1 MKTKQIIITIVVVV
15 LIGIASFFGYKYFV
29 ENKNPQTTVNEV
41 TDQVTNQVTGYKDAV
56 VGFATQA
63 SEFSFDDAA
72 TYTKDQVDQA
82 IDKLTEIK
90 TNLESKATEIA
101 NSALPENIKTQFAKG
116 IQEVIVWINDQ
127 LLKFN
132 NLLPTL

>member
-41 TDQVTNQVTGYKDAV
+41 TDQVTNQVNGYKDAV
-56 VGFATQA
+56 VGFAKQA
-63 SEFSFDDAA
+63 SELSFDDAA

-82 IDKLTEIK
+82 VNQLTEIK
-90 TNLESKATEIA
+90 TNLESKANEIA
-101 NSALPENIKTQFAKG
+101 NSALPENIKIQFATG
-116 IQEVIVWINDQ
+116 IQTVIDWINDQ
-127 LLKFN
+127 LQKFG
-132 NLLPTL
+132 NLLPNL

>member
-29 ENKNPQTTVNEV
+29 ESKNPQTTVNEV

-82 IDKLTEIK
+82 VNKLTEIK
-90 TNLESKATEIA
+90 SNLESKANEIA
-101 NSALPENIKTQFAKG
+101 NSALPENIKTQFATG
-116 IQEVIVWINDQ
+116 IQTVIDWINDQ
-127 LLKFN
+127 LQKFG
-132 NLLPTL
+132 NLLPNL

>member
-41 TDQVTNQVTGYKDAV
+41 TNQVPGYKDAV

-63 SEFSFDDAA
+63 SEYSFDDAA

-82 IDKLTEIK
+82 VNQLTEIK
-90 TNLESKATEIA
+90 TNLESKANEIA
-101 NSALPENIKTQFAKG
+101 NSALPENIKTQFATG
-116 IQEVIVWINDQ
+116 IQTVIDWINDQ
-127 LLKFN
+127 LQKFG
-132 NLLPTL
+132 NLIPNL